1 MAEATFDID
10 SIFDATVE
18 ALLRSTTDI
27 ETEQTLI
34 EDFGPDDLSDEAR
47 KELREEIESFL
58 EENAEDLQAALDSGT
73 GYSEGHIGQDI
84 ALTRNHHGAGFWDR
98 GLGAVGTRLTDAAH
112 NLGAFSCLRGL
123 GMEPGGLWWLWRP
136 QRRLQALLVSTG
148 APGQVITGKRGRDQP
163 LRRRSR
169 SQSTSLR
176 MYSDRVMPIRSAAR
190 RMASHSSSSQ
200 RIWRGDPFGGRP
212 GGLPLAMTLLS
223 LVG

>member
-112 NLGAFSCLRGL
+112 NLGAFDL
-123 GMEPGGLWWLWRP
+123 
-136 QRRLQALLVSTG
+136 
-148 APGQVITGKRGRDQP
+148 
-163 LRRRSR
+163 
-169 SQSTSLR
+169 
-176 MYSDRVMPIRSAAR
+176 Y
-190 RMASHSSSSQ
+190 
-200 RIWRGDPFGGRP
+200 
-212 GGLPLAMTLLS
+212 PLADGS
-223 LVG
+223 VAHS